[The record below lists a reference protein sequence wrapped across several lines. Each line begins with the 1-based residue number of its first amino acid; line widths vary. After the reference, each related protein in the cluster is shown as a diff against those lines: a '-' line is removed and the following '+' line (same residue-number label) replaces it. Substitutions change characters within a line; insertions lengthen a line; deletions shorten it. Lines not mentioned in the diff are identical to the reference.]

1 MPVSNPYY
9 QDTFSGQPG
18 QTARAEAVNI
28 ELTGVQ
34 SGFDAVYVDTQR
46 SIKTQDGDVLAA
58 LPIAASRI
66 NKWLKFD
73 ANGQPTLASTPLNVR
88 GAWAPATV
96 YSFGDA
102 FNADPNGSLYYVTTG
117 YTSGATFGATDLSH
131 TTDIA
136 NFGGLYFAAYKAVT
150 SGPATITA
158 VDGGSYALDS
168 STGDIVVNLPVEAV
182 LGNSP
187 INLTHVGGSL
197 TGSQLITINAA
208 AGQYIMGTSNATVNV
223 DVANASV
230 SMFWA
235 GAAYGW
241 RLRTMG

>member
-18 QTARAEAVNI
+18 QTARAEAVNT

-34 SGFDAVYVDTQR
+34 SGFDEVYVDTQR
-46 SIKTQDGDVLAA
+46 SIKTMVGDVLIPLPAA
-58 LPIAASRI
+58 SSRI

-73 ANGQPTLASTPLNVR
+73 VNGQPTLASTPLNVR
-88 GAWAPATV
+88 GAWTPATA

-102 FNADPNGSLYYVTTG
+102 FNAAPNGSLYYVVTG
-117 YTSGATFGATDLSH
+117 YTSGATFGSTDLSH

-136 NFGGLYFAAYKAVT
+136 NFGGLYFAAYSAIT
-150 SGPATITA
+150 SGPATVTA

-168 STGDIVVNLPVEAV
+168 SSGNIVVNLPVEAV

-187 INLTHVGGSL
+187 INITHVGGSL
-197 TGSQLITINAA
+197 TGSQLVTINAG
-208 AGQYIMGTSNATVNV
+208 AGQFIMGTSNGTLNV
-223 DVANASV
+223 DVVNASV

-235 GAAYGW
+235 GASYGW